1 VSDTLIEGG
10 HVRAIMTAAPFPI
23 PIDMK
28 GTFKMYRLTDPK
40 PAAKKKDQ

>member
-1 VSDTLIEGG
+1 MIEGG

-28 GTFKMYRLTDPK
+28 GTFKMYRLTDMPK
-40 PAAKKKDQ
+40 ARRQKKDQ